1 MVHRRSNCRW
11 LNNPARR
18 VRPEHLQN
26 IRRLAL
32 DLAPPEQGQERRL
45 DPDHQGLPGAARVK

>member
-26 IRRLAL
+26 IRRIAL
-32 DLAPPEQGQERRL
+32 DLAPSEQGPELRL
-45 DPDHQGLPGAARVK
+45 DPAHHGLRGAARVK